1 MTPTQ
6 LVMNGQARSLVV
18 EPTNNPT
25 EWVVLGMA
33 PARGKPVQSSLTVA
47 VMDDFTQRKC
57 TVVPDNGRLI
67 LRLVS

>member
-18 EPTNNPT
+18 EPTNDPA
-25 EWVVLGMA
+25 EWVVVGMA
-33 PARGKPVQSSLTVA
+33 PARGKPVPSSSTVA
-47 VMDDFTQRKC
+47 VMDDLTQRKC
-57 TVVPDNGRLI
+57 AVVPDNGRLI

>member
-1 MTPTQ
+1 
-6 LVMNGQARSLVV
+6 MNGQARSLVV

-57 TVVPDNGRLI
+57 TVVPD
-67 LRLVS
+67 